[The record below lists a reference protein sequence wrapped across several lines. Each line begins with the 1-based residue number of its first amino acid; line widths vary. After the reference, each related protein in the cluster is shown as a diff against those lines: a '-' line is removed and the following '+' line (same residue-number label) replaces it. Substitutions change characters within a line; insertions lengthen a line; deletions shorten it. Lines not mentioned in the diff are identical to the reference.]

1 MAVCQYFLQGRCSFG
16 DRCRNEH
23 PQNRPSGFGQSSSQM
38 LLQGKGG
45 GSGGGTQSNNR
56 FSAFGASSGGFKASS
71 GGFPQSST
79 FSSLSS
85 GNKPTGFNSTGSG
98 AFKQTSAFN
107 SFSSGTQGGGGFNS
121 TGEGGFKQ
129 TSAFNTGLSGG
140 NGQGFSSNNNAFKPS
155 SGFSAFASN
164 NNIRSGENGGFNA
177 SSGFSS
183 FSTAG
188 KGGEIGGLGSEPP
201 KSAFAATPG
210 GEGFASGSKSKQSKG
225 GPLQGEAIKAE
236 IKSRPTWQLST
247 YGAIDGK
254 PSLLTGKDVS
264 PEEMHLDYV
273 LAKQSLALPA
283 FEAKYDKLIQE
294 MDLGLQDISDNAE
307 SYAQKWQSLY
317 GIPGQKEQ
325 LQQQVPAFAQTS
337 TASKPFSQP
346 QPELLGISALQAGS
360 DSPLSS
366 QDIECFKA
374 AQFVMGKIPEAPPTA
389 AFR

>member
-1 MAVCQYFLQGRCSFG
+1 MTVCQYFLQGRCSFG

-38 LLQGKGG
+38 LLQGKGSG
-45 GSGGGTQSNNR
+45 AGGGTQSSNR
-56 FSAFGASSGGFKASS
+56 FSAFAGSNSGPSASS

-79 FSSLSS
+79 FSSFSS

-98 AFKQTSAFN
+98 AFKQSSAFS
-107 SFSSGTQGGGGFNS
+107 SFSSGSQGGGGFNG
-121 TGEGGFKQ
+121 TGDGGFKQ
-129 TSAFNTGLSGG
+129 TSAFSTGLGGG
-140 NGQGFSSNNNAFKPS
+140 NSQGFSSNNNAFKSS

-164 NNIRSGENGGFNA
+164 NNGGSGGSGGFNA

-188 KGGEIGGLGSEPP
+188 KSGGTGEPP
-201 KSAFAATPG
+201 KSAFAAALG
-210 GEGFASGSKSKQSKG
+210 GEGFASGSQPKQTKG
-225 GPLQGEAIKAE
+225 GPLRGEAIQTE

-283 FEAKYDKLIQE
+283 FEAKYDKLMQE
-294 MDLGLQDISDNAE
+294 MEHGLKDISDNAE

-325 LQQQVPAFAQTS
+325 PQQQVSAFGQTS
-337 TASKPFSQP
+337 SNSTPFSQP
-346 QPELLGISALQAGS
+346 QPELLGISTQQAYS

-366 QDIECFKA
+366 EDIECFKA
-374 AQFVMGKIPEAPPTA
+374 AEFIMGRIPETPPTA